1 MNQTRALLLTDIV
14 DSTELASRLGD
25 DEAAA
30 LNAAH
35 DRLARDLLRVWR
47 GREIDK
53 TDGMLMLFDTAADAA
68 GYALAYHRALAGLSV
83 PMKARAGLHVGAVVL
98 RTNNAEDVARG
109 AKPLEVHGIAKPTA
123 ARVMALALGGQTLL
137 TAEARAGLAAPAFRV
152 QTHGHWKL
160 KGVPEPLE
168 LFELGAEGASF
179 APMPDTAKA
188 YRVIREGDLWL
199 PLRDIRHSLP
209 AERDAFV
216 GRNESLAELA
226 RHFEGGARL
235 VSILGIGGTG
245 KTRLA
250 TYFAWAQLGEY
261 PGGVWFC
268 DLSQARDVNGIVSAV
283 ALGLEVPLGKEDPVE
298 QLAYAIAGRGSCL
311 VILDNF
317 EQVARH
323 ADETLG
329 RWLDRA
335 AHAKFMVT
343 TREVLGLPG
352 EETLALAPL
361 PLVDAVDL
369 FTKRA
374 LAAKYDF
381 APNEEDRAA
390 IPQLVKLLDGLPL
403 AVELAAAR
411 VRVMQPRML
420 LSRMDQRF
428 KLLSVSGGR
437 HDRQATLR
445 TTFDWSWDL
454 LSPAEKA
461 ALAQLSVF
469 DGGFNIESAEAVLDL
484 SGTDEVHWAV
494 DILQSLIDKS
504 FVRSVSAGRFD
515 LLASVQD
522 YAAEHLRTPDRYDG
536 SGPEALASAQVR
548 HLEYFASLTD
558 REATANRCI
567 ELGNLESAC
576 RRACAGGKAGL
587 AVRTLERAWEAL
599 ELRGP
604 FGVGVSLAERV
615 RDMPD
620 LAPGARARVERVLG
634 AAQYA
639 VGNSAE
645 AKQHFEAALRTSDDT
660 LKAKLYV
667 DLAKIEASEG
677 NFEAS
682 RAGFSRALTAARSV
696 KGRLVECAALNGL
709 GSACVDQG
717 RFDEARTH
725 YSHALLIAREV
736 GDRHWEGGLLGN
748 LGNVHAAL
756 GRFEDARA
764 DYEDGLRTARE
775 IGDRRWE
782 GNALS
787 NLGLLSDE
795 QGRPA
800 EALPQFET
808 ALRIAREIGH
818 RKLEGKVLCN
828 LGLAHQSLEQTA
840 QAQANFEA
848 AVAVAQA
855 VGDRQ
860 TQGQALGYLGLMLA
874 KQGRFDAARDH
885 LSNGA
890 DMLRAISSRFDLGL
904 LLCARA
910 EAEILGG
917 NSGAALGALAES
929 TAIATEIDAESTTES
944 ELALALRRVR
954 QLVSRASPA

>member
-1 MNQTRALLLTDIV
+1 
-14 DSTELASRLGD
+14 
-25 DEAAA
+25 
-30 LNAAH
+30 
-35 DRLARDLLRVWR
+35 
-47 GREIDK
+47 
-53 TDGMLMLFDTAADAA
+53 
-68 GYALAYHRALAGLSV
+68 
-83 PMKARAGLHVGAVVL
+83 
-98 RTNNAEDVARG
+98 
-109 AKPLEVHGIAKPTA
+109 
-123 ARVMALALGGQTLL
+123 
-137 TAEARAGLAAPAFRV
+137 
-152 QTHGHWKL
+152 
-160 KGVPEPLE
+160 
-168 LFELGAEGASF
+168 
-179 APMPDTAKA
+179 
-188 YRVIREGDLWL
+188 
-199 PLRDIRHSLP
+199 
-209 AERDAFV
+209 
-216 GRNESLAELA
+216 
-226 RHFEGGARL
+226 
-235 VSILGIGGTG
+235 
-245 KTRLA
+245 
-250 TYFAWAQLGEY
+250 
-261 PGGVWFC
+261 
-268 DLSQARDVNGIVSAV
+268 
-283 ALGLEVPLGKEDPVE
+283 
-298 QLAYAIAGRGSCL
+298 
-311 VILDNF
+311 
-317 EQVARH
+317 
-323 ADETLG
+323 
-329 RWLDRA
+329 
-335 AHAKFMVT
+335 
-343 TREVLGLPG
+343 
-352 EETLALAPL
+352 
-361 PLVDAVDL
+361 
-369 FTKRA
+369 
-374 LAAKYDF
+374 
-381 APNEEDRAA
+381 
-390 IPQLVKLLDGLPL
+390 
-403 AVELAAAR
+403 
-411 VRVMQPRML
+411 
-420 LSRMDQRF
+420 
-428 KLLSVSGGR
+428 
-437 HDRQATLR
+437 
-445 TTFDWSWDL
+445 
-454 LSPAEKA
+454 
-461 ALAQLSVF
+461 
-469 DGGFNIESAEAVLDL
+469 
-484 SGTDEVHWAV
+484 
-494 DILQSLIDKS
+494 
-504 FVRSVSAGRFD
+504 
-515 LLASVQD
+515 
-522 YAAEHLRTPDRYDG
+522 
-536 SGPEALASAQVR
+536 
-548 HLEYFASLTD
+548 
-558 REATANRCI
+558 
-567 ELGNLESAC
+567 
-576 RRACAGGKAGL
+576 
-587 AVRTLERAWEAL
+587 
-599 ELRGP
+599 
-604 FGVGVSLAERV
+604 
-615 RDMPD
+615 
-620 LAPGARARVERVLG
+620 
-634 AAQYA
+634 
-639 VGNSAE
+639 
-645 AKQHFEAALRTSDDT
+645 
-660 LKAKLYV
+660 V

-954 QLVSRASPA
+954 QLVSRPSHLGNPKRLSPTMCSSYSYSGVVGGLRLNLNCRALVKDAAVKSPA